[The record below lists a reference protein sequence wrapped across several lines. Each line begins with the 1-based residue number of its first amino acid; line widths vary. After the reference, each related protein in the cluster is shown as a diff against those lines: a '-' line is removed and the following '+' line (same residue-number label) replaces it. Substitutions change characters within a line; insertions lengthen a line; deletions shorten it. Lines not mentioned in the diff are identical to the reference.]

1 MRILVVE
8 DNPKLSAA
16 LKAGLER
23 EGYTVDTAVDGV
35 AAEVLIKKHRD
46 DYGLV
51 VLDIVLPGRD
61 GFAVC
66 RGVRKAGIAVPVL
79 ALTARDSVDDRV
91 AGLDAGMDDYM
102 VKPFAFEEL
111 TARVRALLR
120 RPRHAAGSVL
130 SAAGITLDSGA
141 FRVSAPRGDV
151 KLTRKEFRLLELL
164 MNHTGQVL
172 SRDQIVRKLWG
183 VEGDPGSN
191 AVDVHVKNLRRKL
204 IEGGSAEVVETI
216 RGLGY
221 RFTG

>member
-1 MRILVVE
+1 MRILVAE

-16 LKAGLER
+16 LKTGLER
-23 EGYTVDTAVDGV
+23 EGYAVDTAADGV
-35 AAEVLIKKHRD
+35 QAEALIKRFAD
-46 DYGLV
+46 GYGLV
-51 VLDIVLPGRD
+51 VLDIMLPGRD

-66 RGVRKAGIAVPVL
+66 RGVRKAGIPVPVL

-111 TARVRALLR
+111 KARIRALLR
-120 RPRHAAGSVL
+120 RPRQETGNSL
-130 SAAGITLDSGA
+130 SAAGISLDAGA
-141 FRVSAPRGDV
+141 FRVRAPGGDV

-164 MNHTGQVL
+164 MRHRGQVL
-172 SRDQIVRKLWG
+172 SREQIVRKLWG
-183 VEGDPGSN
+183 AEGDPGSN

-204 IEGGSAEVVETI
+204 IEGGGGEVVETI

>member
-1 MRILVVE
+1 MRILVAE

-16 LKAGLER
+16 LKTGLER
-23 EGYTVDTAVDGV
+23 EGYAVDTAADGV
-35 AAEVLIKKHRD
+35 QAEELIKRFAD
-46 DYGLV
+46 GYGLV
-51 VLDIVLPGRD
+51 VLDIMLPRRD

-66 RGVRKAGIAVPVL
+66 RGVRRAGIPVPVL
-79 ALTARDSVDDRV
+79 ALTARDAVDDRV

-111 TARVRALLR
+111 KARIRALLR
-120 RPRHAAGSVL
+120 RPRQETGNSL
-130 SAAGITLDSGA
+130 SAAGITLDAGA
-141 FRVSAPRGDV
+141 FRVRAPRGDV

-164 MNHTGQVL
+164 MRHPGQVL
-172 SRDQIVRKLWG
+172 SREQIVRKLWG
-183 VEGDPGSN
+183 AEGDPGSN

-204 IEGGSAEVVETI
+204 VESGSGEVVETI